1 MKLKFYEKGKVS
13 IKPLTVRKTLI
24 KSITNNSE
32 LPTQSNNTNNPKTKI
47 TINKTLLWKDQD
59 RSKTERN
66 SLPFTS
72 KIKQEIKK
80 QKKDNSDYTKIVSS
94 IKRNMEFSNSKIPQ
108 IKLQNNIIK
117 KINLN
122 SITISPKGSNDKI
135 IKERYH
141 TINNISPVTQTSS
154 QMSHSPGNDNRNNY
168 RFLLHQ
174 VSKNLTRTFSKL
186 YEANNRSFSS
196 PANNNNGNLIKNGSE
211 IFSNKK
217 ELSKLGYNINNRG
230 NSMLKSNSNPNLN
243 LKNKIYENQ
252 INVPIIKTSPRG
264 EYNTISTENTVN
276 TNNKS
281 NHIYN
286 HKRALSSYNQNIKNN
301 PNMNNKRTLTEG
313 NENYFFEKNQLDF
326 MIEYLFILE
335 NKLKD
340 VLCKLNVYQ
349 PCYNECFEWINF

>member
-117 KINLN
+117 KI
-122 SITISPKGSNDKI
+122 
-135 IKERYH
+135 
-141 TINNISPVTQTSS
+141 
-154 QMSHSPGNDNRNNY
+154 
-168 RFLLHQ
+168 
-174 VSKNLTRTFSKL
+174 KN
-186 YEANNRSFSS
+186 
-196 PANNNNGNLIKNGSE
+196 
-211 IFSNKK
+211 
-217 ELSKLGYNINNRG
+217 
-230 NSMLKSNSNPNLN
+230 
-243 LKNKIYENQ
+243 
-252 INVPIIKTSPRG
+252 
-264 EYNTISTENTVN
+264 
-276 TNNKS
+276 
-281 NHIYN
+281 
-286 HKRALSSYNQNIKNN
+286 
-301 PNMNNKRTLTEG
+301 
-313 NENYFFEKNQLDF
+313 
-326 MIEYLFILE
+326 
-335 NKLKD
+335 
-340 VLCKLNVYQ
+340 
-349 PCYNECFEWINF
+349 